1 LSDTFRQLGF
11 EEGTV
16 QNGLRRAS
24 KYTYEG
30 DLSIDERTMMA
41 IVRTAELVKKE
52 LSKVFK
58 NYGVTFAQYNALRF
72 LGGSENGQNT
82 MTNTSKIML
91 VTGANLTGIAKR
103 LERSGLLIRKS
114 DPDDERVTVLEITPK
129 GRQTLINISLEKDEN
144 LERFFS
150 IYTDDEKSEMSARLV
165 KVIKQISTT
174 K

>member
-1 LSDTFRQLGF
+1 MSDAFRQLGV
-11 EEGTV
+11 EQRTV
-16 QNGLRRAS
+16 QGGLGRLS
-24 KYTYEG
+24 KYAYKG

-41 IVRTAELVKKE
+41 IVRTAELLKKE

-91 VTGANLTGIAKR
+91 VTGANMTGIAKR

-129 GRQTLINISLEKDEN
+129 GRQTLTNISQEKDEN
-144 LERFFS
+144 LKKYFS
-150 IYTDDEKSEMSARLV
+150 DYSHEEKLEMLARLV
-165 KVIKQISTT
+165 KVIKQI
-174 K
+174 